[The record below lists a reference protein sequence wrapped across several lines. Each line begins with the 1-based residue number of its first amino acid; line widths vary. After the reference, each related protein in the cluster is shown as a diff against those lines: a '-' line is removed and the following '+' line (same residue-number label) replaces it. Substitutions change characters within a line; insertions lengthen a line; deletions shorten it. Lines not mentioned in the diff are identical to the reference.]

1 MSRIGKKPI
10 AIPAG
15 VQVEVKG
22 QTIKVSGPKGTL
34 EKSFRSEIEIR
45 LDTAAKQVVV
55 NNPNPGNRQCKAL
68 HGTTR
73 ALIQNM
79 ILGVTQGFG
88 QELQIFGTGYN
99 VKEQSGKLI
108 LTVGFSDPVE
118 LPIPKVVKVAI
129 KTPATKGNDIPAV
142 FSVSS
147 PDKQALGQFA
157 AEIRRVR
164 PPEPYQGKGIRFSDE
179 VVRRKVGKAFASGA
193 A

>member
-15 VQVEVKG
+15 VQAEIKGHTVKI
-22 QTIKVSGPKGTL
+22 TGPKGTL
-34 EKSFRSEIEIR
+34 EKSFVPEIEIR
-45 LDTAAKQVVV
+45 LEAAAKQIVV
-55 NNPNPGNRQCKAL
+55 NNTHPEIRQAKAM
-68 HGTTR
+68 HGTVR

-79 ILGVTQGFG
+79 IMGVTQGFS

-108 LTVGFSDPVE
+108 LTVGFAEPAE
-118 LPIPKVVKVAI
+118 LPIPKVVKVTI

-147 PDKQALGQFA
+147 PDKQVLGQFA